1 MANYSD
7 IRGYRVKYLSS
18 DPTLNTS
25 TEGQVWYNSTSG
37 TLKSLVQIK
46 AWSSG
51 GNMGTARRGGA
62 GGGTVTAGLAF
73 GGASYTVPTT
83 FNNTE
88 EYSGYIWTAGGN
100 MNTARGFLGGSGTQT
115 AGLAFG
121 GTPGSPNQAQVTTA
135 TEEYNGS
142 TWASNPTGLNTTR
155 RLLAGFGTQ
164 TATIAFGGDDA
175 SPGFLTNTESYD
187 GSTWTS
193 SPGSLASG
201 IETGSNAG
209 AGIQTAGIT
218 AGTNITYL
226 LTQTWN
232 GSAWASGPNLNN
244 NQGGNNN
251 LVGTQTSSLVFGG
264 SSSLPSEQWD
274 GSTWTST
281 PALGTQRRNT
291 LGFGIATLGLAGGGL
306 NPSNTMVTTT
316 EEYNSNINAIT
327 KAAWSSGGNTNTS
340 RYELGGTGI
349 LTAGLIAGGYLGPPG
364 NTGAVEEYNG
374 TSWSNQTSLNTS
386 RRNLKGFGIQTAGT
400 MAGGY
405 TTGTS
410 AVTEN
415 YNGTA
420 WTNTGNLNTGR
431 YGATASGTQT
441 TGLIF
446 GGSGGPTASEE
457 FNGSTW
463 TTGNSTNTG
472 DRRGAAG
479 GSQTA
484 TIYANRE
491 TSSAAST
498 NVENYDGTSWTTG
511 TATNIARV
519 YNSGTG
525 VQDDFLT
532 IGGSPNTSSSEI
544 WDGTTWSQNASLA
557 TGRGAAGS
565 GTATSSTAS
574 GFVAAGDGSPLHT
587 NATEEYTGGTATAT
601 ASTLTTS

>member
-1 MANYSD
+1 MTDYSS
-7 IRGYRVKYLSS
+7 IKGNRIQYLDS
-18 DPTLNTS
+18 DPTLSS
-25 TEGQVWYNSTSG
+25 TNEGQVWYNNATG
-37 TLKSLVQIK
+37 ALKGLVQIK

-51 GNMGTARRGGA
+51 ANVPINIRNHMGTGPS
-62 GGGTVTAGLAF
+62 TAGVLF
-73 GGASYTVPTT
+73 GGFSPPITAITT
-83 FNNTE
+83 AL
-88 EYSGYIWTAGGN
+88 EYSGYSYSTGGTI
-100 MNTARGFLGGSGTQT
+100 NTPSRSLAGSGASQT
-115 AGLAFG
+115 SALKIMG
-121 GTPGSPNQAQVTTA
+121 Q
-135 TEEYNGS
+135 TEPFSVDVG
-142 TWASNPTGLNTTR
+142 
-155 RLLAGFGTQ
+155 
-164 TATIAFGGDDA
+164 I
-175 SPGFLTNTESYD
+175 TNTESYD
-187 GSTWTS
+187 GSTWTTVN
-193 SPGSLASG
+193 PANTKRFQIGGS
-201 IETGSNAG
+201 
-209 AGIQTAGIT
+209 
-218 AGTNITYL
+218 
-226 LTQTWN
+226 
-232 GSAWASGPNLNN
+232 
-244 NQGGNNN
+244 
-251 LVGTQTSSLVFGG
+251 GTQTSSIVLGGRDDPADRGTSFEEYDGTSWATGTSPPLSKSNTGVWGNSTAALVFGG
-264 SSSLPSEQWD
+264 NTPAVPPGTTQNTTQDWNGTAWTSVSDMINRAYNNASNCGDSGSGVNANSTGSEEWD
-274 GSTWTST
+274 GQIWSTIPAMTS
-281 PALGTQRRNT
+281 ARN
-291 LGFGIATLGLAGGGL
+291 GCGGGD
-306 NPSNTMVTTT
+306 NSNIWIGGSPPGFNLT
-316 EEYNSNINAIT
+316 EEYNSNIQAIT
-327 KAAWSSGGNTNTS
+327 KAVWASGGNTNTS

-410 AVTEN
+410 AATEN
-415 YNGTA
+415 YNGTS

-431 YGATASGTQT
+431 YGATATGTQT

-446 GGSGGPTASEE
+446 GGSGGPRASEE

-511 TATNIARV
+511 TSTNIARV

-557 TGRGAAGS
+557 TGRGASGS

-574 GFVAAGDGSPLHT
+574 GFVAAGDGSPTHT
-587 NATEEYTGGTATAT
+587 NATEEYTGGTQTTT
-601 ASTLTTS
+601 ASTITTS